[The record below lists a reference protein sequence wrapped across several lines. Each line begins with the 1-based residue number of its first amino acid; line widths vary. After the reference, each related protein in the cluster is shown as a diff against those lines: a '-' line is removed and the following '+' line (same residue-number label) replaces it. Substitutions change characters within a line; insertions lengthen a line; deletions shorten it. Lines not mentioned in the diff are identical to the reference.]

1 MASSRRALAAAV
13 ALVVFA
19 TVLASGARA
28 QNCKWEAPQMCLSW
42 YWLEAYG
49 GVIQNVQCPN
59 GSMTCVARVRT
70 DIKINGYKI
79 QGYGWQQLANAGP
92 SPGDA
97 SFFPAVGCVCVPGES
112 PCECIYPSLPSYIQC
127 PSLANPNTWP
137 DCPS

>member
-1 MASSRRALAAAV
+1 MLSSRCVAAAALAFVILAG
-13 ALVVFA
+13 
-19 TVLASGARA
+19 TLASGARA
-28 QNCKWEAPQMCLSW
+28 QSCKWEAPQLCLSW

-49 GVIQNVQCPN
+49 GVVQHVQCSN
-59 GSMTCVARVRT
+59 GSMTCVARVRK

-97 SFFPAVGCVCVPGES
+97 SFFPAVGCVCVPGGS
-112 PCECIYPSLPSYIQC
+112 LCECVYPSLPIDIDC